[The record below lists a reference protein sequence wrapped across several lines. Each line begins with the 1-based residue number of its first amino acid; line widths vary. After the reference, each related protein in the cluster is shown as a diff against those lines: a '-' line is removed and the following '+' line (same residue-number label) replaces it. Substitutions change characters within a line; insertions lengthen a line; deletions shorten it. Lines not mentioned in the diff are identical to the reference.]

1 MRQHGCGLRFGVVQQ
16 DNSLSGPVEPID
28 QHLQFL
34 LRRHGFPITR
44 PQIGTEHGDAARLQ
58 QLKRGRCGFETGKPE
73 EWRGRCAARD
83 TVERHL
89 NRGNT
94 VVDFLCCLVWRDPH
108 QAAVQ
113 PGMMPDGV
121 ALGRDPSHQAWMLGS
136 RLADQEER
144 RAHAFMGQRRQ
155 HPLRGRRPRAVIE
168 CQYHLV
174 IPERQR
180 LRKALKPNPRG
191 GGGID
196 AKNPRGTER
205 SLAWTVRRLRRH
217 RPCDQGNKGSSR
229 PLHELPG
236 ADFDFSA
243 LNEVDDSV
251 RDEILEELEPET
263 VAEGVREL
271 ESDDAVKL
279 LAGLDE
285 EDQEEI
291 LEKLPPLERDA
302 LERSL
307 LYPENSAGRRMQTE
321 FIAVPPDWTVGQAI
335 DYMRDTPELPDRF
348 YEIYAVDSAQHW
360 QGAISLDALLRAHR
374 PVPLADLIDEDRRR
388 VSVMDDQ
395 GEVARLF
402 GKYNLVAAPVVDT
415 TNRLVGVI
423 TIDDVVDV
431 IEEEADEDLKA
442 LGGVTSDEELSDNV
456 WTIAKG
462 RFNWLLVNLATA
474 FLASSVLGLFEGQLE
489 KMVALAVLAPIVA
502 SQGGNAATQTMT
514 VAVRAL
520 ATRELGSN
528 NAFRVVMREGLV
540 GLVNGLA
547 FAVITGIA
555 AVAWFKIPA
564 LGVVIGLVMV
574 CNLVAGALGGILIP
588 MVLERVRADPAV
600 ASGTFVTTI
609 TDVVG
614 FFSFLGIA
622 TLWFG
627 LK

>member
-1 MRQHGCGLRFGVVQQ
+1 MADDVDVAADAPPVRLPMRDENGEIRSEFVENISRAIQVADTAFLRAIVAELHEA
-16 DNSLSGPVEPID
+16 DL
-28 QHLQFL
+28 
-34 LRRHGFPITR
+34 
-44 PQIGTEHGDAARLQ
+44 GDLIA
-58 QLKRGRCGFETGKPE
+58 
-73 EWRGRCAARD
+73 
-83 TVERHL
+83 
-89 NRGNT
+89 
-94 VVDFLCCLVWRDPH
+94 
-108 QAAVQ
+108 
-113 PGMMPDGV
+113 
-121 ALGRDPSHQAWMLGS
+121 
-136 RLADQEER
+136 
-144 RAHAFMGQRRQ
+144 
-155 HPLRGRRPRAVIE
+155 
-168 CQYHLV
+168 
-174 IPERQR
+174 
-180 LRKALKPNPRG
+180 ALKPDDRVQ
-191 GGGID
+191 
-196 AKNPRGTER
+196 
-205 SLAWTVRRLRRH
+205 LV
-217 RPCDQGNKGSSR
+217 
-229 PLHELPG
+229 ELTG

-243 LNEVDDSV
+243 LNEVDYSV
-251 RDEILEELEPET
+251 REEILEELEPET

-271 ESDDAVKL
+271 ESDDAVEL
-279 LAGLDE
+279 LEGLE
-285 EDQEEI
+285 EKDQEEI
-291 LEKLPPLERDA
+291 LEKLPPSERDA

-307 LYPENSAGRRMQTE
+307 EYPENSAGRRMQTE
-321 FIAVPPDWTVGQAI
+321 FIAVPPDWTAGQAI
-335 DYMRDTPELPDRF
+335 DYMRDMPNLPDRF
-348 YEIYAVDSAQHW
+348 YEIYAVDKAQHW
-360 QGAISLDALLRAHR
+360 QGAVSLDALLRSRR

-388 VSVMDDQ
+388 VSVLDDQ
-395 GEVARLF
+395 EEVARLF

-415 TNRLVGVI
+415 ENRLVGVI
-423 TIDDVVDV
+423 TVDDVVDV

-474 FLASSVLGLFEGQLE
+474 FLASSVLGLFEGQME

-520 ATRELGSN
+520 ATRELGSS

-547 FAVITGIA
+547 FAIITGIA
-555 AVAWFKIPA
+555 AVFWFKIPA
-564 LGVVIGLVMV
+564 LGVVIGLAII

>member
-1 MRQHGCGLRFGVVQQ
+1 MAKDIDASRVADVSLLDRHPMRDDNGGVRHEFVAEIARAVQ
-16 DNSLSGPVEPID
+16 SA
-28 QHLQFL
+28 
-34 LRRHGFPITR
+34 
-44 PQIGTEHGDAARLQ
+44 DAA
-58 QLKRGRCGFETGKPE
+58 
-73 EWRGRCAARD
+73 
-83 TVERHL
+83 
-89 NRGNT
+89 
-94 VVDFLCCLVWRDPH
+94 FLR
-108 QAAVQ
+108 AI
-113 PGMMPDGV
+113 V
-121 ALGRDPSHQAWMLGS
+121 A
-136 RLADQEER
+136 E
-144 RAHAFMGQRRQ
+144 
-155 HPLRGRRPRAVIE
+155 
-168 CQYHLV
+168 
-174 IPERQR
+174 
-180 LRKALKPNPRG
+180 
-191 GGGID
+191 
-196 AKNPRGTER
+196 
-205 SLAWTVRRLRRH
+205 
-217 RPCDQGNKGSSR
+217 
-229 PLHELPG
+229 LHEADLGDLIEALEPDDRVSLVELTG

-251 RDEILEELEPET
+251 REEILEELEPET

-271 ESDDAVKL
+271 ESDDAVEL
-279 LAGLDE
+279 LEGLDE

-291 LEKLPPLERDA
+291 LEKLPQSERDA

-307 LYPENSAGRRMQTE
+307 DYPENSAGRRMQTE

-335 DYMRDTPELPDRF
+335 DYMRDTPDLPDRF
-348 YEIYAVDSAQHW
+348 YEIYSVDGAQHW
-360 QGAISLDALLRAHR
+360 QGAVSLDTLLRSRR

-395 GEVARLF
+395 EEVARLF

-415 TNRLVGVI
+415 ENRLVGVI

-442 LGGVTSDEELSDNV
+442 LGGVTSGEELSDDV
-456 WTIAKG
+456 WTIARG

-489 KMVALAVLAPIVA
+489 QMVALAVLAPIVA

-520 ATRELGSN
+520 ATRELGPH
-528 NAFRVVMREGLV
+528 NARRVVLREGLV

-547 FAVITGIA
+547 FAVIAGVA
-555 AVAWFKIPA
+555 AVAWCKIPA
-564 LGVVIGLVMV
+564 LGVVIGLARL
-574 CNLVAGALGGILIP
+574 CTLVFGALGGILIP

-600 ASGTFVTTI
+600 ASGTFVTTV

>member
-1 MRQHGCGLRFGVVQQ
+1 
-16 DNSLSGPVEPID
+16 
-28 QHLQFL
+28 
-34 LRRHGFPITR
+34 
-44 PQIGTEHGDAARLQ
+44 
-58 QLKRGRCGFETGKPE
+58 
-73 EWRGRCAARD
+73 
-83 TVERHL
+83 
-89 NRGNT
+89 
-94 VVDFLCCLVWRDPH
+94 
-108 QAAVQ
+108 
-113 PGMMPDGV
+113 
-121 ALGRDPSHQAWMLGS
+121 
-136 RLADQEER
+136 
-144 RAHAFMGQRRQ
+144 
-155 HPLRGRRPRAVIE
+155 
-168 CQYHLV
+168 
-174 IPERQR
+174 
-180 LRKALKPNPRG
+180 
-191 GGGID
+191 
-196 AKNPRGTER
+196 
-205 SLAWTVRRLRRH
+205 
-217 RPCDQGNKGSSR
+217 
-229 PLHELPG
+229 
-236 ADFDFSA
+236 
-243 LNEVDDSV
+243 
-251 RDEILEELEPET
+251 
-263 VAEGVREL
+263 
-271 ESDDAVKL
+271 
-279 LAGLDE
+279 
-285 EDQEEI
+285 
-291 LEKLPPLERDA
+291 
-302 LERSL
+302 
-307 LYPENSAGRRMQTE
+307 MQTE
-321 FIAVPPDWTVGQAI
+321 FIAVPQGWNAGLAI
-335 DYMRDTPELPDRF
+335 DYMRDTPDLPDRF
-348 YEIYAVDSAQHW
+348 YEIYAVDQAQHW
-360 QGAISLDALLRAHR
+360 QGAIPLDALLRARR

-388 VSVMDDQ
+388 VSVLDDQ
-395 GEVARLF
+395 GEVARMF

-415 TNRLVGVI
+415 ENRLVGVI

-456 WTIAKG
+456 WTIARG

-555 AVAWFKIPA
+555 AVAWFEIPA
-564 LGVVIGLVMV
+564 LGVVIGLAML

-600 ASGTFVTTI
+600 ASGTFVTTV